1 MHRIPLTL
9 PLLALPLAAQA
20 EAPHVVTDLPAV
32 HSLVSQVMGE
42 LGAPELLLG
51 AGASAHSYQLR
62 PSQARSLQSADL
74 VFWIGPEMTPWLERT
89 LNSLGEGATQV
100 ALIDREGTTLRE
112 FAEEEDE
119 HHEEDEHDHGTIDPH
134 AWLDPTNAQ
143 HWLGVIAGA
152 LSQQDP
158 ENRPTYEVN
167 AQKAAAA
174 IAALDAQLTADLAM
188 AQDTPFIVFHDAYG
202 YFTSHFGLQN
212 AGSVALGDA
221 AAPGVARISALRQ
234 TLEDSGAACAFPE
247 AQHDPKQ
254 MELLIEGTSVRL
266 GGALDPSGSSL
277 EPGPALYGQLLEKMS
292 ETLIACLSAR

>member
-9 PLLALPLAAQA
+9 SLLALPVVAQA
-20 EAPHVVTDLPAV
+20 EVPQVVTDLPAV
-32 HSLVSQVMGE
+32 HSLVAQVMGD
-42 LGAPELLLG
+42 LGTPGLLLG

-62 PSQARSLQSADL
+62 PSQARSLQAADL

-89 LNSLGEGATQV
+89 LDSLGEGATQV
-100 ALIDREGTTLRE
+100 ALIDSEGTTLRE

-158 ENRPTYEVN
+158 ENRSTYEAN
-167 AQKAAAA
+167 AQTAADAL
-174 IAALDAQLTADLAM
+174 AALDAKLVADLAPVR
-188 AQDTPFIVFHDAYG
+188 AAPFIVFHDAYG

-221 AAPGVARISALRQ
+221 AAPGAERISALRQ
-234 TLEDSGAACAFPE
+234 SLADSGAACAFPE

-266 GGALDPSGSSL
+266 GGALDPSGSAL
-277 EPGPALYGQLLEKMS
+277 EPGPALYGELLEQMS
-292 ETLIACLSAR
+292 DTLIACLSAK